1 MAPAAIPSI
10 HEENQSVKPTDAE
23 LKQKLTPEQYA
34 VTQHDATERPFRN
47 AYWDNHEAGIYVDVV
62 SGEPLF
68 SSLDKFDSGTGWPS
82 FTRPLEPANLRT
94 RSDRTLGVE
103 RIEVRSTDANSH
115 LGHLFDDGPAP
126 TGMRYCMNSASLR
139 FIPVDRLEAEG
150 YGQYRALFADE

>member
-1 MAPAAIPSI
+1 M
-10 HEENQSVKPTDAE
+10 KPNDAE

-47 AYWDNHEAGIYVDVV
+47 AYWDNHEPGIYVDVV

-68 SSLDKFDSGTGWPS
+68 SSLDKFESGTGWPS
-82 FTRPLEPANLRT
+82 FTRPLEPSNLRT
-94 RSDRTLGVE
+94 RSDRTLGME
-103 RIEVRSTDANSH
+103 RIEVRSTEANSH

-126 TGMRYCMNSASLR
+126 TGMRYCMNSAALR